1 MSKGRSCQGDGPG
14 LLKKSGGKVRRK
26 SPEGILYQNYCKL
39 IVPKLLQVNSAWF
52 IKLSFCCHLSVAMA
66 LSDKK
71 RRMYK
76 KKKRVYKKRR
86 RVYKEE
92 EGVQRRG
99 GCTKIG
105 LLQAKAA
112 GILNFVNKLV
122 VIILNRPHY
131 VTCLLIA

>member
-76 KKKRVYKKRR
+76 RR
-86 RVYKEE
+86 RGYIKRGGGCTEAGGCTKRE

-99 GCTKIG
+99 GYKNWIVASKG
-105 LLQAKAA
+105 F
-112 GILNFVNKLV
+112 GILNFVNKLACH
-122 VIILNRPHY
+122 NFE
-131 VTCLLIA
+131 